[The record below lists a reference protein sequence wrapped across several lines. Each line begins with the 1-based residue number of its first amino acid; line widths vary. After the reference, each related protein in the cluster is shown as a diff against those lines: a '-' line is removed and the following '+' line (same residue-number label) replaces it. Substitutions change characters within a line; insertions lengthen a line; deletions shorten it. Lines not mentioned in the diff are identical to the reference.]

1 VNGKEYIA
9 VYFLPVDEMVNVF
22 REPGEEVEE
31 SMLVLKVL
39 RSIPL
44 IFDANISS
52 TKEIKDMEN
61 MKMDELHGIF
71 TTYEI
76 TIEKGK

>member
-1 VNGKEYIA
+1 MNDKEYIA

-22 REPGEEVEE
+22 REPSEEVEE

-44 IFDANISS
+44 IFDANIST

-76 TIEKGK
+76 RIEKGK

>member
-1 VNGKEYIA
+1 VNDKEYIA

-71 TTYEI
+71 HYI
-76 TIEKGK
+76 